1 MLCEQ
6 FKVCEFSVTCPAE
19 GCGQEV
25 SYSNNLCSHIIVRGL
40 EDQEIQERVLA
51 LAATEQDLTLKRI
64 TEFVYAQET
73 GRESRKLLSG
83 ARSLNRLSQHK
94 QQQRERSNTLPSKTD
109 NPNKS
114 CFFCGQTG
122 HGVKSS
128 PEVRKEKCPAFSK
141 KCGTLGLQAM

>member
-1 MLCEQ
+1 M
-6 FKVCEFSVTCPAE
+6 TYPAE

-73 GRESRKLLSG
+73 GRESRKLLGG

-94 QQQRERSNTLPSKTD
+94 KQQRERSNTLPSKTD

-122 HGVKSS
+122 HGVKSL